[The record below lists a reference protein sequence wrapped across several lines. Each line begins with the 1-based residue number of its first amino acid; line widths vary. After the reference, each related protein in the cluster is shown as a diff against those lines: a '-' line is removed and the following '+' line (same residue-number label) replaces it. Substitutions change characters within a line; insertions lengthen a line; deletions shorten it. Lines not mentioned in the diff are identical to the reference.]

1 MRELSTLKSTGTSNP
16 ASHLCFWVLQ
26 PYGLDCCLRD
36 QRLVCL
42 ASDGTVTC
50 HQRKPAQSTVVG
62 SGYEMALLLGVL
74 QEPGCILGGWVLLGV
89 VQPASHVVL
98 HPVGTM
104 AVAQEK
110 VPWFA
115 TS

>member
-1 MRELSTLKSTGTSNP
+1 MG
-16 ASHLCFWVLQ
+16 
-26 PYGLDCCLRD
+26 
-36 QRLVCL
+36 
-42 ASDGTVTC
+42 
-50 HQRKPAQSTVVG
+50 HQRKGAQRTVVG
-62 SGYEMALLLGVL
+62 SGHEVALLLGVL

-110 VPWFA
+110 VPRFA
-115 TS
+115 TSQKRTLA

>member
-1 MRELSTLKSTGTSNP
+1 
-16 ASHLCFWVLQ
+16 
-26 PYGLDCCLRD
+26 
-36 QRLVCL
+36 
-42 ASDGTVTC
+42 
-50 HQRKPAQSTVVG
+50 
-62 SGYEMALLLGVL
+62 MALLLGVL

-110 VPWFA
+110 VPRFA
-115 TS
+115 TAQKGALA